1 MNMLDLRKSVGLTQK
16 EVAKRLGITTAA
28 VSMWETGKTKP
39 RADSL
44 IALAKLYGCT
54 VDDILKE
61 VNV

>member
-1 MNMLDLRKSVGLTQK
+1 MLDLRKSVGLTQK